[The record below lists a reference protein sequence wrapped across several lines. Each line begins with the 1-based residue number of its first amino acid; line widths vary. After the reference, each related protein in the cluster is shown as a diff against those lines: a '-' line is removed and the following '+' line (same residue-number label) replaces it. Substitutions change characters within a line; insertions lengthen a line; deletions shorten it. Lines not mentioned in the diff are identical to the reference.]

1 MSDVVKEKMD
11 GGLPRDYNSCLDLLH
26 TISMSTFMLGHLD
39 VGELAGQWKD
49 VLELKGRQ
57 LRHKR
62 LGRRSVQY
70 EGHSIELVTFMDSD
84 QAVYHEVG
92 SDSDDTGSRR
102 GRKGRA
108 ARGRD
113 SDVEKP
119 ARKTTTS
126 SSTAATAARRKKAE
140 SANTNSGLV
149 VRLQVVKTERE
160 EGEEEEYSFQSIIST
175 NTAPMPRKRGRKA
188 NTAAGTAAT
197 AAENEFMVKRGSRRV
212 KKTHYDVYFDLTSE
226 IQKVNYETAIQRNP
240 LRAQGEWYCCVCFG
254 DEESP
259 ENPYVCCKR
268 CGCVVHRYCYGV
280 ETVPSN
286 PADWL
291 CDYCASVEMNQ
302 LPWKGDQLVGEG
314 MNGKWSE
321 KVELS
326 EWHVVR
332 NRLVHCATTQVV
344 LTNKRLVV
352 AGSMRCVQYG
362 LLKFVLVMKCICGR

>member
-1 MSDVVKEKMD
+1 MAEKAAYLQDLSNFVSEIVKEKME
-11 GGLPRDYNSCLDLLH
+11 GGFPRDYNPCLDLLH
-26 TISMSTFMLGHLD
+26 TISMSTFMFGHLD

-62 LGRRSVQY
+62 LGKRSVQY
-70 EGHSIELVTFMDSD
+70 DGHSVELVTFAESD
-84 QAVYHEVG
+84 QAVYRDVD
-92 SDSDDTGSRR
+92 SDSDDTGSKR
-102 GRKGRA
+102 GRKGRT

-113 SDVEKP
+113 GDGDKP
-119 ARKTTTS
+119 AKKTASATA
-126 SSTAATAARRKKAE
+126 STASAARRKKAE
-140 SANTNSGLV
+140 SANANSGLI
-149 VRLQVVKTERE
+149 VRLQVVKPEDRE
-160 EGEEEEYSFQSIIST
+160 GEEEEEEEYSFQSIIST
-175 NTAPMPRKRGRKA
+175 NTTPAPRKRGRKA
-188 NTAAGTAAT
+188 NAAT
-197 AAENEFMVKRGSRRV
+197 AAPSTAMMENEFVAKRGSRRV
-212 KKTHYDVYFDLTSE
+212 KKAHYDVYFDLTSE

-302 LPWKGDQLVGEG
+302 LPWKGDQLVGE
-314 MNGKWSE
+314 
-321 KVELS
+321 
-326 EWHVVR
+326 VR
-332 NRLVHCATTQVV
+332 NW
-344 LTNKRLVV
+344 N
-352 AGSMRCVQYG
+352 
-362 LLKFVLVMKCICGR
+362 